1 MPTLLLIRHGEND
14 YLKKGRMAGRLPD
27 IHLNKHGRE
36 QSTALAE
43 SLKAFPI
50 RAIYSS
56 PLERAVETAE
66 PLSQALG
73 LPVQLCPGLLD
84 TDVGEWQGLQ
94 LKKLRKLPLW
104 KQVQRQPSQVRFPGG
119 ESFLELQERLVKEI
133 DAIRLAHKPKDM
145 LAVFFHADPIKL
157 VLAHY
162 LGLPLDNFQKLGVA
176 AGSVS
181 VLLAGKSG
189 GMLAAL
195 NLKPPFEMDH

>member
-14 YLKKGRMAGRLPD
+14 YLKKGRLPGRLPD
-27 IHLNKHGRE
+27 IHLNEHGQE
-36 QSTALAE
+36 QAVELAE
-43 SLKAFPI
+43 SLKAAPI

-66 PLSQALG
+66 PLAQALG
-73 LPVQLCPGLLD
+73 LAIQVRPGLLD
-84 TDVGEWQGLQ
+84 TDVGEWEGLH

-104 KQVQRQPSQVRFPGG
+104 KQVQELPSQVRFPGG
-119 ESFLELQERLVKEI
+119 ESFLELQERLVREI
-133 DAIRLAHKPKDM
+133 DAIRRAHKQKD
-145 LAVFFHADPIKL
+145 LLVVVFHADPIKL
-157 VLAHY
+157 VLAHF

-181 VLLAGKSG
+181 ILVAGKSG

-195 NLKPPFEMDH
+195 NLKPPFVLNK

>member
-14 YLKKGRMAGRLPD
+14 YLKKSRLPGRLPD

-36 QSTALAE
+36 QAAALAE
-43 SLKAFPI
+43 SLKAAPI

-66 PLSQALG
+66 PLAQALG
-73 LPVQLCPGLLD
+73 LAIQVRPGLLD
-84 TDVGEWQGLQ
+84 TDVGEWEGLH

-104 KQVQRQPSQVRFPGG
+104 KQVQELPSQVRFPGG
-119 ESFLELQERLVKEI
+119 ESFLELQERLVREI
-133 DAIRLAHKPKDM
+133 DAIRRAHKQKD
-145 LAVFFHADPIKL
+145 LLVVVFHADPIKL
-157 VLAHY
+157 VLAHF

-181 VLLAGKSG
+181 ILVAGKSS

-195 NLKPPFEMDH
+195 NLKPPFVLNK

>member
-14 YLKKGRMAGRLPD
+14 FLKKSRLPGRLPD

-36 QSTALAE
+36 QAAALAE
-43 SLKAFPI
+43 SLKASPI

-66 PLSQALG
+66 PLAQALG
-73 LPVQLCPGLLD
+73 LAIQVRPGLLD
-84 TDVGEWQGLQ
+84 TDVGEWEGLH

-104 KQVQRQPSQVRFPGG
+104 KQVQELPSQVRFPGG
-119 ESFLELQERLVKEI
+119 ESFLELQERLVREI
-133 DAIRLAHKPKDM
+133 DAIRRAHKPKD
-145 LAVFFHADPIKL
+145 LLVVVFHADPIKL
-157 VLAHY
+157 VLAHF

-181 VLLAGKSG
+181 ILVAGKSG

-195 NLKPPFEMDH
+195 NLKPPFVLNK